1 MESRKAFMAKKNTT
15 PLEHDEQV
23 AVINWLK
30 TENDHASLFKKRNLP
45 PLLYSAIANGH
56 YQQSIKQQRKLKA
69 EGMNSGVPDLLV
81 IVPPERS
88 KLGMRLM
95 LWLEMKRRE
104 GGAVSDSQQEWIDAI
119 NALDGGNVGAFVCY
133 GSGEAIDLLKDM
145 IVKL

>member
-1 MESRKAFMAKKNTT
+1 MAKKNTT

-23 AVINWLK
+23 AVINWLA

-81 IVPPERS
+81 IVPQERS
-88 KLGMRLM
+88 KVGMRLM
-95 LWLEMKRRE
+95 LWIEMKRRE
-104 GGAVSDSQQEWIDAI
+104 GGTVSASQQEWIDAI

-133 GSGEAIDLLKDM
+133 GADEAIDLLKDL

>member
-1 MESRKAFMAKKNTT
+1 MAKKNTT

-23 AVINWLK
+23 AVVQWLE
-30 TENDHASLFKKRNLP
+30 TENELARLFKTRNLP

-88 KLGMRLM
+88 KLGIRLM
-95 LWLEMKRRE
+95 VWIEMKRRE
-104 GGAVSDSQQEWIDAI
+104 GASVSASQHEWIEAI

-133 GSGEAIDLLKDM
+133 GSDEAIAVLKDF
-145 IVKL
+145 IIKL

>member
-1 MESRKAFMAKKNTT
+1 MSKKNTT

-23 AVINWLK
+23 AVVQWLE
-30 TENDHASLFKKRNLP
+30 TENELARLFKTRNLS

-88 KLGMRLM
+88 KLGIRLM
-95 LWLEMKRRE
+95 VWIEMKRRE
-104 GGAVSDSQQEWIDAI
+104 GASVSASQHEWIEAI

-133 GSGEAIDLLKDM
+133 GSDEAIAVLKDF
-145 IVKL
+145 IIKL

>member
-1 MESRKAFMAKKNTT
+1 MTKKNTT

-23 AVINWLK
+23 TVINWLAA
-30 TENDHASLFKKRNLP
+30 ENDHASLFKKRNLP

-69 EGMNSGVPDLLV
+69 EGMNSGVPDLLI
-81 IVPPERS
+81 IVPQERS
-88 KLGMRLM
+88 KVGMRLM
-95 LWLEMKRRE
+95 LWIEMKRRE
-104 GGAVSDSQQEWIDAI
+104 GGTVSASQQEWIDAI

-133 GSGEAIDLLKDM
+133 GADEAIALLKDL

>member
-1 MESRKAFMAKKNTT
+1 MAKKNTT

-23 AVINWLK
+23 TVINWLA

-69 EGMNSGVPDLLV
+69 EGMNSGVPDLLI
-81 IVPPERS
+81 IVPQERS
-88 KLGMRLM
+88 KVGMRLM
-95 LWLEMKRRE
+95 LWIEMKRRE
-104 GGAVSDSQQEWIDAI
+104 GGTVSASQQEWIDAI

-133 GSGEAIDLLKDM
+133 GSDEAIALLKDL

>member
-1 MESRKAFMAKKNTT
+1 MSKKNTT

-23 AVINWLK
+23 AVVQWLE
-30 TENDHASLFKKRNLP
+30 TENELAHLFKTRNLP

-88 KLGMRLM
+88 KLGIRLM
-95 LWLEMKRRE
+95 VWIEMKRRE
-104 GGAVSDSQQEWIDAI
+104 GASVSASQHEWIEAI

-133 GSGEAIDLLKDM
+133 GSDEAIALLKDL

>member
-1 MESRKAFMAKKNTT
+1 MTKKNTT

-30 TENDHASLFKKRNLP
+30 TENEEAALRKKLNLP

-56 YQQSIKQQRKLKA
+56 YQQSIKQRNKLKA

-81 IVPPERS
+81 IVPQERS
-88 KLGMRLM
+88 KLGFRLM
-95 LWLEMKRRE
+95 VWIEMKRRE
-104 GGAVSDSQQEWIDAI
+104 GASVSASQHEWIEAI

-133 GSGEAIDLLKDM
+133 GSDEAIDVLKDF
-145 IVKL
+145 IIKL

>member
-1 MESRKAFMAKKNTT
+1 MAKKNTT

-23 AVINWLK
+23 AVVQWLE
-30 TENDHASLFKKRNLP
+30 TENELARLFKTRNLS

-88 KLGMRLM
+88 KLGIRLM
-95 LWLEMKRRE
+95 VWIEMKRRE
-104 GGAVSDSQQEWIDAI
+104 GASVRRSQHEWIEAI

-133 GSGEAIDLLKDM
+133 GSDEAIAVLKDF
-145 IVKL
+145 IIKL